1 MSKALQKLDVAELDT
16 LSTSIEAN
24 GSKICAALFPD
35 RPRGHESVLEMIHE
49 WAINRKMVL
58 ESHANGNG
66 HIAHIFDKICYRLW
80 QKLPGYAQR
89 VQLDIDHDMWKEPA
103 GSPQAKIFS
112 HPPR

>member
-1 MSKALQKLDVAELDT
+1 MSKALQKLDVAELEA
-16 LSTSIEAN
+16 LSTSIQEN

-35 RPRGHESVLEMIHE
+35 RPRGHESVIEMIHE

-58 ESHANGNG
+58 ESRANGNAD
-66 HIAHIFDKICYRLW
+66 IALIFDKICHRLW

-89 VQLDIDHDMWKEPA
+89 IRLDIDHDMWKEPA
-103 GSPQAKIFS
+103 ESPLTKIFS